1 MKAKQTTRILALSL
15 ALLFCLCFTACG
27 KDDTTTT
34 AASSASTATEQITTT
49 SGGSIVMPEGFE
61 PATGAN
67 MMASQFSENLLAG
80 NLSLATYRTTG
91 YFVATDSVTVTVN
104 AYLTDSAGENV
115 KTAKTQAEM
124 ALWKQGE
131 NNAEYM
137 MTVHFP
143 ADGTDQT
150 YTFSGLESGAQ
161 YRVGFTYT
169 TAPKYRMN
177 GNFNFTGITAQGS
190 DEKAVAAE

>member
-1 MKAKQTTRILALSL
+1 MKVKQMARALSFAL
-15 ALLFCLCFTACG
+15 AVCFCLSLTACG
-27 KDDTTTT
+27 KEEEEAVSTPTETTK
-34 AASSASTATEQITTT
+34 QITTT
-49 SGGSIVMPEGFE
+49 PGGSITMPEGFE
-61 PATGAN
+61 AATGAN
-67 MMASQFSENLLAG
+67 TMATQFSENLMAG

-91 YFVATDSVTVTVN
+91 YFVATDSVTVSVN
-104 AYLTDSAGENV
+104 ATLTDAEGKDV

-131 NNAEYM
+131 SSAEYI

-150 YTFSGLESGAQ
+150 YTFSGLQSGAQ

-169 TAPKYRMN
+169 TSPKYRMS

-190 DEKAVAAE
+190 DEKEVTAE